1 MASLILTDHAVSV
14 SELKTNP
21 KKAISSGNGGPV
33 AVLNH
38 NKPEFYCVP
47 TELFESLADVLE
59 DLQLAQVV
67 RDRANSK
74 RVKVTL
80 DELRTRV

>member
-1 MASLILTDHAVSV
+1 MASVILTDHVVSV
-14 SELKTNP
+14 SELKSNP
-21 KKAISSGNGGPV
+21 KKALSSGNGGPV

-59 DLQLAQVV
+59 DLQLAQIV
-67 RDRANSK
+67 RDRADDE
-74 RVKVTL
+74 RVQVTL
-80 DELRTRV
+80 DEL

>member
-1 MASLILTDHAVSV
+1 MAAVVLTDHVVSV
-14 SELKTNP
+14 SELKSNP
-21 KKAISSGNGGPV
+21 KKALSSGNGAPV

-47 TELFESLADVLE
+47 PELFELLADVLE
-59 DLQLAQVV
+59 DLQLAQTV
-67 RDRANSK
+67 RDRTNSK

-80 DELRTRV
+80 DEL

>member
-1 MASLILTDHAVSV
+1 MGARVLTDFTVSV
-14 SELKTNP
+14 SELKRNP
-21 KKAISSGNGGPV
+21 GEAVNAGNGQPV

-47 TELFESLADVLE
+47 TELFESLAEVLE
-59 DLQLAQVV
+59 DMQLAQVV
-67 RDRANSK
+67 RDRANEK

-80 DELRTRV
+80 DEL

>member
-1 MASLILTDHAVSV
+1 MDTMAAVVLTDHVVSV
-14 SELKTNP
+14 SELKSNP
-21 KKAISSGNGGPV
+21 KKALSSGNGAPV

-47 TELFESLADVLE
+47 PELFELLADVLE
-59 DLQLAQVV
+59 DLQLAQIV
-67 RDRANSK
+67 RDRANAK

-80 DELRTRV
+80 NEL

>member
-1 MASLILTDHAVSV
+1 MPSVILTDHVVSV
-14 SELKTNP
+14 SELKSNP
-21 KKAISSGNGGPV
+21 KKAMSSGNGAPV

-59 DLQLAQVV
+59 DLQLAQIV

-80 DELRTRV
+80 DEL

>member
-1 MASLILTDHAVSV
+1 MPAIVLTDHVVSV
-14 SELKTNP
+14 SELKSNP
-21 KKAISSGNGGPV
+21 QKAMSSGNGAPV

-67 RDRANSK
+67 RDRANSE

-80 DELRTRV
+80 DEL